1 MHNALFCEGFVFFRM
16 SLNGVGDLSDIVIP
30 QDIVVRIRLVK
41 NSVRNHVAALKFFN
55 EAFSFLVNQDG
66 AVKTCISDQFNH
78 AGNRVADRIGLDVL
92 HVDQFS
98 TGFLSH
104 VKCFTGGSRS
114 VRCLEAFV

>member
-1 MHNALFCEGFVFFRM
+1 M
-16 SLNGVGDLSDIVIP
+16 SLNGVGDLADIVIP
-30 QDIVVRIRLVK
+30 QDIAVRTRLIQ
-41 NSVRNHVAALKFFN
+41 NSVGNHVAALKFFN
-55 EAFSFLVNQDG
+55 EAFAFLVNQDS
-66 AVKTCISDQFNH
+66 AVKTCVGNQLNH